1 MRNRE
6 TSRERVRRKAATPE
20 SIYERVM
27 HAILS
32 HQLPPGTQLVEERLA
47 AVFGVSRTQVRH
59 ALARLAHD
67 GIATVYPNRGA
78 FVTRPTVAQARDVF
92 EARRLIEPELAAKLA
107 RGAGAAEVVRLRAH
121 VAAEERARQAGDRGG
136 LVRLTGEF
144 HLALVE
150 MAGNGVL
157 MRTMR
162 EIEAL
167 TSLVIVTYDS
177 PRAGSCPEN
186 EHAALVDAI
195 EAHDARRAAQLMRH
209 HLEHVEAGLNLAA
222 RDAAEVDLAAVLS

>member
-1 MRNRE
+1 MTKVSLRA
-6 TSRERVRRKAATPE
+6 SRQRKRATPDN
-20 SIYERVM
+20 IYERVM
-27 HAILS
+27 NAILS
-32 HQLPPGTQLVEERLA
+32 HELPPGTQLVEERLA

-59 ALARLAHD
+59 ALVRLAHD
-67 GIATVYPNRGA
+67 GIATVFPNRGA
-78 FVTRPTVAQARDVF
+78 FVTRPTVVQAREVF
-92 EARRLIEPELAAKLA
+92 EARQLIEPEIAAKLA
-107 RGAGAAEVVRLRAH
+107 RRATAAQVRRLREH
-121 VAAEERARQAGDRGG
+121 VAAEERARQARDRGG

-167 TSLVIVTYDS
+167 TSLVIVTFDS
-177 PRAGSCPEN
+177 PRAESCPEH

-195 EAHDARRAAQLMRH
+195 EARDAARAAKSMRH
-209 HLEHVEAGLNLAA
+209 HLQHVEAGLNLGA
-222 RDAAEVDLAAVLS
+222 REAAEVDLAAVLS